1 MKVIDTAGL
10 QIVSKIIKES
20 ISIKKIHCFLE
31 KREIKSIKKASI
43 NGVESYVEHTHFHIL
58 VLTDE
63 YSAHA
68 ATKLN
73 SIIKAKTKGRY
84 SATIL
89 LYSTE

>member
-1 MKVIDTAGL
+1 
-10 QIVSKIIKES
+10 
-20 ISIKKIHCFLE
+20 
-31 KREIKSIKKASI
+31 
-43 NGVESYVEHTHFHIL
+43 VESYVEHTHFHIL

-89 LYSTE
+89 LYSTD